1 MSAMGNSI
9 ISNANIAFEIIL
21 FQDLG
26 NVEFKHSFTL
36 LHKRPESEKRFF
48 KYFYEHMTNE
58 YGPADNRWSYSR
70 GTLGYFTLRFRDY
83 KDAAQFKILI

>member
-1 MSAMGNSI
+1 MDNSI
-9 ISNANIAFEIIL
+9 VSNASMAFDIIMY
-21 FQDLG
+21 QNLG
-26 NVEFKHSFTL
+26 EVGFSHSFTL

-48 KYFYEHMTNE
+48 KHFFEHMTNE

-83 KDAAQFKILI
+83 RDAAQFKILI

>member
-1 MSAMGNSI
+1 
-9 ISNANIAFEIIL
+9 
-21 FQDLG
+21 
-26 NVEFKHSFTL
+26 
-36 LHKRPESEKRFF
+36 
-48 KYFYEHMTNE
+48 MTNE